1 MGDSRGKRTGEV
13 NETAAAVIRAGGW
26 RDAEVVPLSALQ
38 HYAYCPRQCALIHV
52 EQVWDENVYTLRG
65 RRAHERVDAPKGMTR
80 DGLRTELALPL
91 FSDALGLTGRA
102 DAVEF
107 EPDGTPFPVEHKVG
121 ERKKSA
127 LARRADEVQLCAQA
141 LCLEEMFGCDVPAGA
156 LYYRKSRRRH
166 EVAFSSALRTE
177 THEIIGKVRALL
189 RARRLPPPV
198 ADARCPRCS
207 LIESCMPYVIERLA
221 DDSDDEPEDTP

>member
-1 MGDSRGKRTGEV
+1 MNGATDHR
-13 NETAAAVIRAGGW
+13 IRSGGW
-26 RDAEVVPLSALQ
+26 ADAEIVPLSALQ
-38 HYAYCPRQCALIHV
+38 HWAYCPRQCALIHV

-80 DGLRTELALPL
+80 ADIRTELALPL

-107 EPDGTPFPVEHKVG
+107 EADGTPFPVEHKVG
-121 ERKKSA
+121 GRKKSP

-141 LCLEEMFGCDVPAGA
+141 LCLEEMFGREVPAGA
-156 LYYRKSRRRH
+156 LYYRRSRRRH
-166 EVAFSSALRTE
+166 PVTFSSALRTE
-177 THEIIGKVRALL
+177 TVEIVAEVRALL
-189 RARRLPPPV
+189 RSRRLPPPV

-207 LIESCMPYVIERLA
+207 LIETCMPYVVERLA
-221 DDSDDEPEDTP
+221 NDDPEEDL

>member
-1 MGDSRGKRTGEV
+1 MNG
-13 NETAAAVIRAGGW
+13 AADHRIRRGGW
-26 RDAEVVPLSALQ
+26 RDAEIVPLSALQ

-52 EQVWDENVYTLRG
+52 EQVWDENIYTLRG

-80 DGLRTELALPL
+80 AGRGTELALPL
-91 FSDALGLTGRA
+91 FSDALGLAGRA

-107 EPDGTPFPVEHKVG
+107 GPDGTPFPVEHKVG
-121 ERKKSA
+121 GRKKPP

-141 LCLEEMFGCDVPAGA
+141 LCLEEMFERDVPTGA

-177 THEIIGKVRALL
+177 TREIVGKVRALL

-207 LIESCMPYVIERLA
+207 LIETCMPYVVERL
-221 DDSDDEPEDTP
+221 SDDDPEEDL